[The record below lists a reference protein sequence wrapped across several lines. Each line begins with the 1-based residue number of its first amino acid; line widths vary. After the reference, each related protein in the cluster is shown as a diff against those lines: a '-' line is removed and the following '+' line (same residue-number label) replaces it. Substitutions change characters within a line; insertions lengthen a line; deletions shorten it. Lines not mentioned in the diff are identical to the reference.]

1 MATNAQSCPLRDAF
15 KAEPMSSNQPNSST
29 AGSAKESAKEPGSS
43 GRRGS
48 SRKRP
53 KEKEGFQG
61 VEGAMMEK
69 ELKNMTLDKYTIDIS
84 RTLGEGSYA
93 KVCTATHVD
102 NRRIYACKV
111 INDKKEMGNFIER
124 FLPRELKLM
133 RKFSSRWVTCVHGI
147 FKTHN
152 LYYILMD
159 FCENGD
165 LLRYL
170 QRRGAALD
178 EDEVREKSAQILM
191 GVRYLHEDLQ
201 IAHRDLK
208 CENILIDS
216 SNRLKL
222 GDFGFARSTL
232 PLVGQVE
239 VDQIE
244 DRLIKDFMTSSV
256 ATLPITRTTSKG
268 TRRSSTE
275 RASEIARL
283 DKMAT
288 TASAAAIGRS
298 PSRPSRISDAGTQQA
313 VVASATFCGS
323 VAYAA
328 PEVLSRKSYDPK
340 KYDMW
345 STGVIVFIMACFF
358 MPFDDSD
365 QAKMV
370 RRQLAK
376 KWRYPPE
383 ARISDSLKEFLEG
396 MMEPSPKERMSV
408 MDSLRHK
415 WLRKSYRDI
424 LEKEARSNDT

>member
-1 MATNAQSCPLRDAF
+1 MQFSDEKPFLKSAIQFANLSALYIYRNQNSLHF
-15 KAEPMSSNQPNSST
+15 K
-29 AGSAKESAKEPGSS
+29 
-43 GRRGS
+43 
-48 SRKRP
+48 
-53 KEKEGFQG
+53 
-61 VEGAMMEK
+61 
-69 ELKNMTLDKYTIDIS
+69 
-84 RTLGEGSYA
+84 
-93 KVCTATHVD
+93 
-102 NRRIYACKV
+102 
-111 INDKKEMGNFIER
+111 
-124 FLPRELKLM
+124 
-133 RKFSSRWVTCVHGI
+133 
-147 FKTHN
+147 
-152 LYYILMD
+152 

-178 EDEVREKSAQILM
+178 EEEVREKSVQILM
-191 GVRYLHEDLQ
+191 GVRYLHEDMQ

-232 PLVGQVE
+232 PLVEQAE
-239 VDQIE
+239 IDQTE
-244 DRLIKDFMTSSV
+244 NRLIKDFMTSSI
-256 ATLPITRTTSKG
+256 ATLPIIRTTSKG
-268 TRRSSTE
+268 SRRSSTE

-288 TASAAAIGRS
+288 TASTAATGRS
-298 PSRPSRISDAGTQQA
+298 PSRQARASDAGTQQA
-313 VVASATFCGS
+313 VVASTTFCGS

-376 KWRYPPE
+376 KWRYPSE
-383 ARISDSLKEFLEG
+383 TTLSDSLKEFLEG
-396 MMEPSPKERMSV
+396 MMEPSPKERWSV
-408 MDSLRHK
+408 GDALKHK
-415 WLRKSYRDI
+415 WLRKQYREI
-424 LEKEARSNDT
+424 LEKEARSDET